1 MKARWQAILVWWG
14 QLAPREQ
21 LLVGATASALFLVLA
36 FLLGVAPLRS
46 GLESAEERVRS
57 REVDVELAQDLRR
70 ELGEVEARLSLV
82 EARVRN
88 GPRGNLFT
96 ILERLATQ
104 SAVTVASVEPQA
116 APALDRYK
124 ESKVQVALKGVTLA
138 QAVNFLHRIEST
150 DQLLSVKSLR
160 LRTRDRGDTLDATF
174 SVSSFE
180 AR

>member
-21 LLVGATASALFLVLA
+21 MLVGAATSALLLVLI
-36 FLLGVAPLRS
+36 FLLGVSPLRAT
-46 GLESAEERVRS
+46 LDLAEERVRT
-57 REVDVELAQDLRR
+57 RELDVELANELRR
-70 ELGEVEARLSLV
+70 ELGDVEARLSRV
-82 EARVRN
+82 EARVRK
-88 GPRGNLFT
+88 GPQGNLFT

-104 SAVTVASVEPQA
+104 SAVTMASVEPQA

-138 QAVNFLHRIEST
+138 QAVNFLHRIESA